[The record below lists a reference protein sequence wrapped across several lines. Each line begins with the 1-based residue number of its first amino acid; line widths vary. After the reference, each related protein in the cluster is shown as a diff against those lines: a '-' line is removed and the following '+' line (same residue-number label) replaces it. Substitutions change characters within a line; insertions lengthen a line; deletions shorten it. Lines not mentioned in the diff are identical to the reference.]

1 MYQHLYQ
8 HFLQGHSG
16 KQHFASHSHH
26 FWPDVTRQAMLDYW
40 DLSARHSDEKWQQV
54 FGQVLPQTQQLLAEQ
69 LGSQQQQQLV
79 FAPNTHELVMRLL
92 SCFDWR
98 QPIRI
103 LTTDS
108 EFYSF
113 QRQVSRMQEAALV
126 ELTVVPTEP
135 FADFEQRFAAAA
147 AAQPFELI
155 FCSQVFFN
163 SGVALSDLTAFV
175 QQLAA
180 VSDAMIAI
188 DGYHAFMALPLAL
201 APIEDRIFYLAGSY
215 KYAQAGE
222 GCCFMLCPKGNHY
235 RPIYTGWFAEFGA
248 LTEARSTEVPYSPDG
263 FRFAGAT
270 MDFSALFRLRA
281 VLQLLQ
287 RERIDVL
294 QIHRYVQQLQQHFL
308 QQLSQLPQQ
317 ALRQEQLLLRD
328 VKQHGHFLTFAL
340 PTAEDAAAL
349 AEFLKQHHILTDFRG
364 NRLRFGF
371 ALYQCAEQ
379 FDLGCLTQYRPKD

>member
-8 HFLQGHSG
+8 HFLQGHQG

-40 DLSARHSDEKWQQV
+40 DLSARCSDEKWQTI
-54 FGQVLPQTQQLLAEQ
+54 FAEVLPQTQRLLAAQ
-69 LGSQQQQQLV
+69 LGSQQPEQLV

-98 QPIRI
+98 KPIRV

-113 QRQVSRMQEAALV
+113 QRQVSRMQEDGLV
-126 ELTVVPTEP
+126 ELTVIPTEP
-135 FADFEQRFAAAA
+135 FADFEQRFIAAANSNE
-147 AAQPFELI
+147 FELI

-163 SGVALSDLTAFV
+163 SGVAIADLTDFV

-180 VSDAMIAI
+180 VSQAMIAI
-188 DGYHAFMALPLAL
+188 DGYHAFMALPLDVSA
-201 APIEDRIFYLAGSY
+201 IESRIFYLAGSY

-222 GCCFMLCPKGNHY
+222 GCCFMLCPKGNQY
-235 RPIYTGWFAEFGA
+235 RPVYTGWFAEFGA
-248 LTEARSTEVPYSPDG
+248 LAQQRPEQVPYSTNG

-270 MDFSALFRLRA
+270 MDYSALYRLRA
-281 VLQLLQ
+281 VLLLLQ
-287 RERIDVL
+287 QEQLTVPV
-294 QIHRYVQQLQQHFL
+294 IHRYVQQLQQVFL
-308 QQLSQLPQQ
+308 QQLR
-317 ALRQEQLLLRD
+317 ALVPSVLNETQLLQRNLQ
-328 VKQHGHFLTFAL
+328 QHGHFLTFAL
-340 PTAEDAAAL
+340 PTADDAAAVSN
-349 AEFLKQHHILTDFRG
+349 FLKQHHILTDYRG

-371 ALYQCAEQ
+371 AMYQCADQ
-379 FDLGCLTQYRPKD
+379 FDLGCLALFSTSS

>member
-8 HFLQGHSG
+8 HFLQGHQG

-40 DLSARHSDEKWQQV
+40 DLSARSSDEKWQTI
-54 FGQVLPQTQQLLAEQ
+54 FGEVLPQTQQLLAAQ
-69 LGSQQQQQLV
+69 LGSQQPQQLV

-103 LTTDS
+103 LTSDS

-113 QRQVSRMQEAALV
+113 QRQVSRLQEDNLV
-126 ELTVVPTEP
+126 QLTVIPTEP
-135 FADFEQRFAAAA
+135 FTDFEQRFVAAAA
-147 AAQPFELI
+147 SQEFELI

-163 SGVALSDLTAFV
+163 SGVALADLTAFV

-180 VSDAMIAI
+180 VSQAMIAI
-188 DGYHAFMALPLAL
+188 DGYHAFMALPVDLSA
-201 APIEDRIFYLAGSY
+201 IESRIFYLAGSY

-222 GCCFMLCPKGNHY
+222 GCCFMLCPKDNSY
-235 RPIYTGWFAEFGA
+235 RPLYTGWFAEFGTLSA
-248 LTEARSTEVPYSPDG
+248 ERGERVPYSTDG

-270 MDFSALFRLRA
+270 MDFSALFRLHA
-281 VLQLLQ
+281 VLRLLHSEQ
-287 RERIDVL
+287 ISVSRI
-294 QIHRYVQQLQQHFL
+294 HHYVQQLQQAFL
-308 QQLSQLPQQ
+308 QQLSTLSQT
-317 ALRQEQLLLRD
+317 ALSNEQLLQRD
-328 VKQHGHFLTFAL
+328 VQHHGHFFTFAL
-340 PTAEDAAAL
+340 PTADEAAAL
-349 AEFLKQHHILTDFRG
+349 ADFLKQHHILTDYRG

-379 FDLGCLTQYRPKD
+379 FDLRCLERFTTSN

>member
-8 HFLQGHSG
+8 HFLQGHAG

-40 DLSARHSDEKWQQV
+40 DLSARNSDEKWQHI
-54 FGQVLPQTQQLLAEQ
+54 FGVVLPETQRLLAAQ
-69 LGSQQQQQLV
+69 LGSEQPQQLV

-98 QPIRI
+98 KPIRI

-113 QRQVSRMQEAALV
+113 QRQVSRLQEESLV
-126 ELTVVPTEP
+126 QLTVIPTEP
-135 FADFEQRFAAAA
+135 FADFEQRFVAAAA
-147 AAQPFELI
+147 EHEFELI

-163 SGVALSDLTAFV
+163 SGVALTDVTDFV
-175 QQLAA
+175 RQLAN
-180 VSDAMIAI
+180 VSQAMIAI
-188 DGYHAFMALPLAL
+188 DGYHAFMALPLDLSA
-201 APIEDRIFYLAGSY
+201 IEDRIFYLAGSY

-222 GCCFMLCPKGNHY
+222 GCCFMLCPKDNQY
-235 RPIYTGWFAEFGA
+235 RPLYTGWFAEFGA
-248 LTEARSTEVPYSPDG
+248 LSSERSSQVPYSSDG

-270 MDFSALFRLRA
+270 MDHSALFRLHA
-281 VLQLLQ
+281 VLRLLQ
-287 RERIDVL
+287 QQQIGVAT
-294 QIHRYVQQLQQHFL
+294 IHRYVQQLQQAFL
-308 QQLSQLPQQ
+308 VQLSSLSQS
-317 ALRQEQLLLRD
+317 ALSQEQLLQRD
-328 VKQHGHFLTFAL
+328 LKQHGHFLTFAL
-340 PTAEDAAAL
+340 PTADGAAAL
-349 AEFLKQHHILTDFRG
+349 AGFLKQHHILTDYRG

-379 FDLGCLTQYRPKD
+379 FDLRCLEQFTTSD

>member
-8 HFLQGHSG
+8 HFLQGHAG

-40 DLSARHSDEKWQQV
+40 DLSARSSDEKWQHI
-54 FGQVLPQTQQLLAEQ
+54 FATVLPETQRLLAAQ
-69 LGSQQQQQLV
+69 LGSLQPQQLV

-98 QPIRI
+98 KPIRI
-103 LTTDS
+103 LTSDS

-113 QRQVSRMQEAALV
+113 QRQVSRLQEEDLV
-126 ELTVVPTEP
+126 QLTVIPTEP
-135 FADFEQRFAAAA
+135 FADFEQRFVAAAA
-147 AAQPFELI
+147 EQEFELI

-163 SGVALSDLTAFV
+163 SGVALMDLTTFV

-180 VSDAMIAI
+180 VSEAMIAI
-188 DGYHAFMALPLAL
+188 DGYHAFMALPLDLSAV
-201 APIEDRIFYLAGSY
+201 EDRIFYLAGSY

-222 GCCFMLCPKGNHY
+222 GCCFMLCPKGNQY
-235 RPIYTGWFAEFGA
+235 RPLYTGWFAEFGA
-248 LTEARSTEVPYSPDG
+248 LSAERSELVPYSSDG

-270 MDFSALFRLRA
+270 MDHSALFRLHA
-281 VLQLLQ
+281 VLRLLQ
-287 RERIDVL
+287 QQ
-294 QIHRYVQQLQQHFL
+294 QIGVATIHHYVQQLQQAFL
-308 QQLSQLPQQ
+308 GQLSSLSQS
-317 ALRQEQLLLRD
+317 ALSKKQLLQRD
-328 VKQHGHFLTFAL
+328 LKQHGHFFTFAL
-340 PTAEDAAAL
+340 PTADQAAAL
-349 AEFLKQHHILTDFRG
+349 ADFLKQHHILTDYRG

-379 FDLGCLTQYRPKD
+379 FDLRCLEQFTTSD